1 MATFS
6 CGLDDRLRKIV
17 KKAKSFKNLL
27 TTQYIYDIINTTK
40 QYKINVFYIYV
51 LGARERREVMS
62 GYKQRQKNLDSVH
75 KLWEDLLYR
84 KICAD

>member
-1 MATFS
+1 MRDTGCQKAM
-6 CGLDDRLRKIV
+6 GLFV
-17 KKAKSFKNLL
+17 KKTKKFKKLL